1 MFASI
6 EGGRLPLKNKF
17 KPKHRIESI
26 WFIHLINGDFVLK
39 SKYFN
44 DVLIQFYQ

>member
-6 EGGRLPLKNKF
+6 ESCRQLLKDKF
-17 KPKHRIESI
+17 KPNRRIDSEI

-44 DVLIQFYQ
+44 DVLIQFY